1 MAEPPHPFVYLAAP
15 CYGGRVTLHFMSSV
29 LQLAAACEA
38 RGVGLHVELLADDA
52 LIARARARLAA
63 RFLAHPEATHM
74 LFCDVDIGFQ
84 PENLFRLLDARR
96 DIAAGIYPLKAFD
109 WEKVRAAAQAGAAD
123 LQAAALSYVVRFL
136 PNADRSVEVDDDGFA
151 KVAYGGAGFLLIRRA
166 ALQRIVAAHPELAAT
181 LEDGS
186 RAVMVFDPMVE
197 PETGQ
202 HLSEDYAFCRR
213 WRDLGGEIWA
223 DVEARLT
230 HVGHTA
236 YSGALI
242 HALRPA

>member
-1 MAEPPHPFVYLAAP
+1 MAAPPRPFVYLAAP
-15 CYGGRVTLHFMSSV
+15 CYGGRVTLHFMTSV
-29 LQLAAACEA
+29 LALAAACET
-38 RGVGLHVELLADDA
+38 RGIGLHVELLANDA

-63 RFLAHPEATHM
+63 RFLTHADASHM

-84 PENLFRLLDARR
+84 PENLFRLLDAQK
-96 DIAAGIYPLKAFD
+96 DIAAGVYPLKAFD
-109 WEKVRAAAQAGAAD
+109 WEKVRAAAKAGADD

-136 PNADRSVEVDDDGFA
+136 PTTDRSVEVEDGFA
-151 KVAYGGAGFLLIRRA
+151 QVAYGGAGFLLIRRE

-181 LEDGS
+181 LDDGS
-186 RAVMVFDPMVE
+186 RAAMVFDPMVE

-213 WRDLGGEIWA
+213 WRALGGQIWA